1 MHCRRQ
7 HRGPLRGRATL
18 GEAPV
23 RDHVP
28 GTCVSTA
35 GTTRATLAVS
45 RACCFHSTNTAGTA
59 RQLSY
64 RRSQG
69 ASSRPRAFVKRG
81 AVLPPVA
88 ASPACRLQLPRRS
101 LALDADRGQRHPRP
115 DLFHRGGLAGLNP
128 CGDRPRHPLGQRHEV
143 VREPEPLL
151 RLEHRQ
157 EAPGPRA
164 SRHRPA

>member
-1 MHCRRQ
+1 M
-7 HRGPLRGRATL
+7 
-18 GEAPV
+18 
-23 RDHVP
+23 
-28 GTCVSTA
+28 
-35 GTTRATLAVS
+35 
-45 RACCFHSTNTAGTA
+45 
-59 RQLSY
+59 
-64 RRSQG
+64 
-69 ASSRPRAFVKRG
+69 KRG

-143 VREPEPLL
+143 VSEPEPLL

-157 EAPGPRA
+157 EALGHAPQDIDPLDFVVPGRQIPVEPRDPNA
-164 SRHRPA
+164 GRTFAH